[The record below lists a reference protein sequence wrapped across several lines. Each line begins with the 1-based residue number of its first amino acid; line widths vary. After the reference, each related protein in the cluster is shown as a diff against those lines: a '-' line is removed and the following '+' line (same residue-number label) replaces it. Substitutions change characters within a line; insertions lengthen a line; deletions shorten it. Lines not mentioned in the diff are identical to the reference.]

1 MRETEHLIQT
11 PIDRVGLLDRPVLVV
26 SIVST
31 TVIVTLSVLVYF
43 WHSSLLGS
51 ATRQTPCRRWRY
63 PSNRFL

>member
-1 MRETEHLIQT
+1 MPETEHIIQT

-43 WHSSLLGS
+43 GVVH
-51 ATRQTPCRRWRY
+51 Y
-63 PSNRFL
+63 